1 MIGEILSSLH
11 RRFPTRLALGHRI
24 RSIYSLLMKQHGCK
38 MKRRSRILRC
48 FQALKGLET
57 LLHADFV
64 EHTNCNGAIN
74 SKKIIILCGDGHQPQ
89 YLCQAKTS
97 LSGGKLFG
105 NTMCWQLLE
114 AFGWKL
120 ASAI

>member
-1 MIGEILSSLH
+1 
-11 RRFPTRLALGHRI
+11 
-24 RSIYSLLMKQHGCK
+24 MKQHGCK
-38 MKRRSRILRC
+38 MKWRSRILRR

-74 SKKIIILCGDGHQPQ
+74 SKKMIILCGGGHQ
-89 YLCQAKTS
+89 LCQAKTS
-97 LSGGKLFG
+97 LSGGKSFG